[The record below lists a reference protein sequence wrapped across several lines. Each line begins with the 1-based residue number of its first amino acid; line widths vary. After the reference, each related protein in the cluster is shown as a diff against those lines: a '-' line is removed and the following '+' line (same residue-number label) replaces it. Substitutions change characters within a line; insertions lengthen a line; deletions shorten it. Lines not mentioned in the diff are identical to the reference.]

1 MNVADLDAPR
11 RAAVKAALRPGETV
25 RWIGLPDPSKS
36 AESGRAG
43 FTLAYVWL
51 GIVGLWQAGA
61 LTAAIVS
68 GRWEAWFYVA
78 VGSVFLAIGLFFWWL
93 AIRGRWRAR
102 NKLHL
107 VTDQRVL
114 SLDLVDPK
122 ETVEIGP
129 DSIGYAEPV
138 TRAGGHGDIEIG
150 HGEPGVSAR
159 EASDFHHLRG
169 VADVNGAIKAL
180 RLLVNDRGRSLVTE
194 APDD

>member
-1 MNVADLDAPR
+1 MKPDDLDPPR
-11 RAAVKAALRPGETV
+11 RAAVKAALRPGEKV

-36 AESGRAG
+36 AESGQAG

-61 LTAAIVS
+61 LTAAIAS
-68 GRWEAWFYVA
+68 GLPEAWYYVA

-93 AIRGRWRAR
+93 AIRGHWRAR
-102 NKLHL
+102 NKVHL

-138 TRAGGHGDIEIG
+138 TRPGGHGDIEIG
-150 HGEPGVSAR
+150 HGEAGVSAR
-159 EASDFHHLRG
+159 EASAFHHLRG